1 MNRFG
6 LSLFA
11 ALLLLGSVP
20 LAQGQQSGTTAAPG
34 AANARI
40 VYSDHAVLKAKVEA
54 IDSAERTVTLR
65 GEQGREIQVKV
76 GPEARNF
83 DKLKVGDEVQA
94 DVYSAAVISLR
105 KSNEPPS
112 MTETDTVARAAP
124 GGPPGG
130 AAVDTMVITATVD
143 AIDPRT
149 RMITLTGP
157 QGKARTFK
165 VDDSV
170 GDLDKV
176 KKGDQVVLRLLEAV
190 ALSVNPR

>member
-83 DKLKVGDEVQA
+83 DKLKIGDEVQA

-105 KSNEPPS
+105 KSSEPPS

-130 AAVDTMVITATVD
+130 AVVDTKVVTATVD
-143 AIDPRT
+143 AVDPQA

-157 QGKARTFK
+157 QGRTRTVK
-165 VDDSV
+165 VDESV
-170 GDLDKV
+170 GNLDKV
-176 KKGDQVVLRLLEAV
+176 KKGDQVVLRLMEAV
-190 ALSVNPR
+190 ALSVNPS